1 MGWTREID
9 EVVARRHLLRH
20 PFYTAWTRGELSLEA
35 LRGYAGQYY
44 RHVLAFPT
52 YLSAVHSETPDLE
65 TRQYLLEN
73 LIDEERGEE
82 NHPELWLRFAEG
94 IGCSRAAVRAAAPL
108 PETAACDETFRAV
121 AARGPA
127 AGLAALYAYESMVP
141 AVAAAKIDGLRR
153 HYGIADPET
162 LRFFT
167 VHLEVDE
174 RHAEVARTL
183 LERTV
188 PADQRALA
196 VRSAAEAL
204 DALWRLLDG
213 VVRAWCPEVAAGAA
227 GEGR

>member
-1 MGWTREID
+1 MGWTKEID
-9 EVVARRHLLRH
+9 ALVERKHLLKH
-20 PFYTAWTRGELSLEA
+20 PFYAAWTNGTLSMEA

-44 RHVLAFPT
+44 RHVLSFPT

-73 LIDEERGEE
+73 LIDEERGNE

-94 IGCSRAAVRAAAPL
+94 IGCAREDVRMAAPQ
-108 PETAACDETFRAV
+108 PETAACDRAFRAV
-121 AARGPA
+121 ASQGPA

-141 AVAAAKIDGLRR
+141 AVAASKIDGLKR
-153 HYGIADPET
+153 HYGIDDDET

-174 RHAEVARTL
+174 RHAEVARDL

-188 PADQRALA
+188 PADDRKIALQA
-196 VRSAAEAL
+196 ASAAL
-204 DALWRLLDG
+204 DALWGLLDG
-213 VVRAWCPEVAAGAA
+213 VTRVWCPEVAA
-227 GEGR
+227 

>member
-9 EVVARRHLLRH
+9 ALVERKHLLKH
-20 PFYTAWTRGELSLEA
+20 PFYTAWTEGTLTLEA

-44 RHVLAFPT
+44 RHVLSFPT

-73 LIDEERGEE
+73 LIDEERGSE

-94 IGCSRAAVRAAAPL
+94 IGCKREDVRAAAPL
-108 PETAACDETFRAV
+108 PETAACDRTFRGL
-121 AARGPA
+121 AAQGPA

-141 AVAAAKIDGLRR
+141 AVAESKIDGLKR
-153 HYGIADPET
+153 HYGIDAGEA

-174 RHAEVARTL
+174 RHAEVARGL

-188 PADQRALA
+188 PADDRAVALH
-196 VRSAAEAL
+196 AASDGL
-204 DALWRLLDG
+204 DALWDLLDG
-213 VVRAWCPEVAAGAA
+213 VTRVWCPEVAA
-227 GEGR
+227 

>member
-9 EVVARRHLLRH
+9 ALVERKHLLKH
-20 PFYTAWTRGELSLEA
+20 PFYTAWTNGTLPMEA

-44 RHVLAFPT
+44 RHVLSFPT

-73 LIDEERGEE
+73 LIDEERGAE

-94 IGCSRAAVRAAAPL
+94 IGCRREDVRAAAPL
-108 PETAACDETFRAV
+108 PETAACDETFRRV
-121 AARGPA
+121 ASSGVA

-141 AVAAAKIDGLRR
+141 AVAESKIDGLKR
-153 HYGIADPET
+153 HYGIDDEAT

-174 RHAEVARTL
+174 WHADVARDL
-183 LERTV
+183 LERTA
-188 PADQRALA
+188 PADRRTAA
-196 VRSAAEAL
+196 VQAASEGL
-204 DALWRLLDG
+204 DALWGLLDG
-213 VVRAWCPEVAAGAA
+213 VTRVWCPEVAA
-227 GEGR
+227 

>member
-1 MGWTREID
+1 MGWTKEID
-9 EVVARRHLLRH
+9 ALVERKHLLKH
-20 PFYTAWTRGELSLEA
+20 PFYTAWTEGTLSIEA

-44 RHVLAFPT
+44 RHVLSFPT

-73 LIDEERGEE
+73 LIDEERGNE

-94 IGCSRAAVRAAAPL
+94 IGCAREDVRMAAPL
-108 PETAACDETFRAV
+108 PETAASDRTFRDV
-121 AARGPA
+121 AAQGPA

-141 AVAAAKIDGLRR
+141 AVAASKIDGLTR
-153 HYGIADPET
+153 HYGIGDDET
-162 LRFFT
+162 LRFFS

-174 RHAEVARTL
+174 RHADVAREL

-188 PADQRALA
+188 PADERQTALHA
-196 VRSAAEAL
+196 ASAAL

-213 VVRAWCPEVAAGAA
+213 VTRVWCPEVTA
-227 GEGR
+227 

>member
-9 EVVARRHLLRH
+9 ALVERKHLLKH
-20 PFYTAWTRGELSLEA
+20 PFYTAWTNGTLSMEA

-44 RHVLAFPT
+44 RHVLSFPT

-73 LIDEERGEE
+73 LIDEERGSE

-94 IGCSRAAVRAAAPL
+94 IGCKREDVRAAAPL
-108 PETAACDETFRAV
+108 PETAACDETFRHLASS
-121 AARGPA
+121 GPG

-141 AVAAAKIDGLRR
+141 AVAESKIDGLQR
-153 HYGIADPET
+153 HYGIDDDGT

-174 RHAEVARTL
+174 WHADVARDL
-183 LERTV
+183 LERTA
-188 PADQRALA
+188 PADRRAAA
-196 VRSAAEAL
+196 VQAASEGL
-204 DALWRLLDG
+204 DALWGLLDG
-213 VVRAWCPEVAAGAA
+213 VTRVWCPEVAA
-227 GEGR
+227 

>member
-9 EVVARRHLLRH
+9 ALVERKHLLQH
-20 PFYTAWTRGELSLEA
+20 PLYTAWTEGRLSLEA

-44 RHVLAFPT
+44 RHVLSFPT

-73 LIDEERGEE
+73 LIDEERGED

-94 IGCSRAAVRAAAPL
+94 IGCKRPDVRAAAPL
-108 PETAACDETFRAV
+108 PETAACDEAFRGI
-121 AARGPA
+121 AARGA
-127 AGLAALYAYESMVP
+127 SAGLAALYAYESMVP
-141 AVAAAKIDGLRR
+141 AVATSKIDGLRR
-153 HYGIADPET
+153 HYGIDDEET

-174 RHAEVARTL
+174 RHADVARDL

-188 PADQRALA
+188 PADERALA
-196 VRSAAEAL
+196 VRAASDSL
-204 DALWRLLDG
+204 DAIWGLLDG
-213 VVRAWCPEVAAGAA
+213 VTRMWCPEVAA
-227 GEGR
+227 

>member
-1 MGWTREID
+1 MGWTKEID
-9 EVVARRHLLRH
+9 ALVERKHLLNH
-20 PFYTAWTRGELSLEA
+20 PFYTAWTEGTLSLEA

-44 RHVLAFPT
+44 RHVLSFPT

-73 LIDEERGEE
+73 LIDEERGSE

-94 IGCSRAAVRAAAPL
+94 VGCAREDVRMAAPL
-108 PETAACDETFRAV
+108 PETAASDRTFRDIASQG
-121 AARGPA
+121 AA

-141 AVAAAKIDGLRR
+141 AVAASKIDGLKR
-153 HYGIADPET
+153 HYGIDDDET

-174 RHAEVARTL
+174 RHAEVAREL

-188 PADQRALA
+188 PADERQTALH
-196 VRSAAEAL
+196 AASDAL

-213 VVRAWCPEVAAGAA
+213 VTRVWCPEVAA
-227 GEGR
+227 